1 METVVEQVPEVVV
14 EQVPEVVV
22 EQVPEV
28 VTKQTAIEKRV
39 KKLEE
44 KIEELVTL
52 LKLRT

>member
-1 METVVEQVPEVVV
+1 MEVV

-28 VTKQTAIEKRV
+28 VTKQTTVEKRV

-44 KIEELVTL
+44 KLEELEILV
-52 LKLRT
+52 RTRT